1 MKRKMATKEPDQM
14 LALISK
20 SMVWCFL
27 NDAKVRA
34 VKSGFTRDQ
43 LVSLK
48 QECDDLFRQ
57 VTGCL
62 CHPAWWIGGWGD
74 AR

>member
-1 MKRKMATKEPDQM
+1 MKTKATTEEPDLI

-20 SMVWCFL
+20 SMVWFFL
-27 NDAKVRA
+27 NKAKELA
-34 VKSGFTRDQ
+34 VKRGFTRDQ

-57 VTGCL
+57 ATGCPI
-62 CHPAWWIGGWGD
+62 HPAWLIGGRG
-74 AR
+74 A